1 LVVSGE
7 ARLRSW
13 FLRNLLEA
21 AERELGTAALASL
34 PSKVP
39 ARLRP
44 HLSLDR
50 LRSAVAVDGIP
61 LDEGEEVLLALDQ
74 ALGDGT
80 GRMLERLSREMH
92 ARQLLQAKG
101 TVRLGDLSGTV
112 ARLRGPLEHAFVDVE
127 VLFELSRT
135 ELGFTLTVGVP
146 GRPRATRAL
155 SHLAQGAIHAAERF
169 AREGRE
175 TTRLYAEAF
184 ADRAVITLNL
194 RRASEPPPP
203 GFDPPTLRR
212 PSIAR
217 VPVSLSDEVA
227 RESHLGPV
235 PSVTGSEGHARLATL
250 ARLGG
255 ADDAG
260 RVRRDSLEPRL
271 GAPHAAGR
279 RGVPA
284 TAPAVESAAF
294 VPRHSD
300 GHAATPV
307 GDAAAAR
314 ECRRSGER
322 EQTSHLDPPSPPYV
336 PTSAEQ
342 ALSAPAAR
350 TRPPRRDCRNTRA
363 ARRRSPAR

>member
-1 LVVSGE
+1 MSGE

-21 AERELGTAALASL
+21 AERELGAAALSSL

-50 LRSAVAVDGIP
+50 LRATVAVDTIP

-127 VLFELSRT
+127 VTFELSRT
-135 ELGFTLTVGVP
+135 ELGFTLAVGVA

-155 SHLAQGAIHAAERF
+155 RHLAQGAIHAAERF
-169 AREGRE
+169 AREGGE
-175 TTRLYAEAF
+175 STRVYAETF

-194 RRASEPPPP
+194 RRASEPPP
-203 GFDPPTLRR
+203 GFEPPTLRR
-212 PSIAR
+212 APSIAR
-217 VPVSLSDEVA
+217 LSGSLSDEVA
-227 RESHLGPV
+227 RILDPSLAASRTGQFRVSPV
-235 PSVTGSEGHARLATL
+235 PRGTPGSQPPPASA
-250 ARLGG
+250 
-255 ADDAG
+255 
-260 RVRRDSLEPRL
+260 
-271 GAPHAAGR
+271 AP
-279 RGVPA
+279 
-284 TAPAVESAAF
+284 TAPAGFDANRSSRASERPSAPSEEAFLRERLPANPPPSFPDIPTVTLRRPSEMPPAPVEDANQPDDESTRPTSRPP
-294 VPRHSD
+294 PRHSSR
-300 GHAATPV
+300 P
-307 GDAAAAR
+307 
-314 ECRRSGER
+314 
-322 EQTSHLDPPSPPYV
+322 PPSKP
-336 PTSAEQ
+336 
-342 ALSAPAAR
+342 
-350 TRPPRRDCRNTRA
+350 
-363 ARRRSPAR
+363 

>member
-21 AERELGTAALASL
+21 AERELGSAALASL
-34 PSKVP
+34 PAKVP

-50 LRSAVAVDGIP
+50 LRTAVAVDGIP
-61 LDEGEEVLLALDQ
+61 LDEGEEVLLGLDQ

-112 ARLRGPLEHAFVDVE
+112 ARLRGPLEHAFVDTE

-175 TTRLYAEAF
+175 TTRLYAETF

-212 PSIAR
+212 PPSIAR
-217 VPVSLSDEVA
+217 LPGASLSDEVA
-227 RESHLGPV
+227 RILNPSLAATRTSGQFRASPV
-235 PSVTGSEGHARLATL
+235 PKGTPGSQP
-250 ARLGG
+250 
-255 ADDAG
+255 
-260 RVRRDSLEPRL
+260 S
-271 GAPHAAGR
+271 
-279 RGVPA
+279 PA
-284 TAPAVESAAF
+284 SAAPTTPVAF
-294 VPRHSD
+294 DATRSSRPSERPAAPSD
-300 GHAATPV
+300 EVFLRQRLPSNPPPSFPDIPTVTLRRPSEMPPAPV
-307 GDAAAAR
+307 GDTNDGR
-314 ECRRSGER
+314 NESNRP
-322 EQTSHLDPPSPPYV
+322 TSIPPPSR
-336 PTSAEQ
+336 S
-342 ALSAPAAR
+342 S
-350 TRPPRRDCRNTRA
+350 RPPP
-363 ARRRSPAR
+363 SKS

>member
-227 RESHLGPV
+227 RILDPSLAASRTSGQFRASPV
-235 PSVTGSEGHARLATL
+235 PKGTPGSQP
-250 ARLGG
+250 
-255 ADDAG
+255 
-260 RVRRDSLEPRL
+260 S
-271 GAPHAAGR
+271 
-279 RGVPA
+279 PA
-284 TAPAVESAAF
+284 SAA
-294 VPRHSD
+294 PTTP
-300 GHAATPV
+300 AAFDATRSSRASERPTPPEEEV
-307 GDAAAAR
+307 FLR
-314 ECRRSGER
+314 QRLPSNP
-322 EQTSHLDPPSPPYV
+322 PPSFPDIPTVTLRRPSEMPPPLENAAEAENESRR
-336 PTSAEQ
+336 PTSI
-342 ALSAPAAR
+342 P
-350 TRPPRRDCRNTRA
+350 PPRRTSRPPP
-363 ARRRSPAR
+363 SKP